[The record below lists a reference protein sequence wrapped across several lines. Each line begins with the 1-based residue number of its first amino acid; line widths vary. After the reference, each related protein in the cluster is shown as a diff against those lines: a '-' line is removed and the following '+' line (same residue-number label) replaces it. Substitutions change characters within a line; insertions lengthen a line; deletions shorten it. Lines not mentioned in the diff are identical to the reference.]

1 MIQKPNPTKLWVV
14 AILLV
19 FCAICTAC
27 AQQSPI
33 KVLIKMD
40 KRSQYGFKYHDTLW
54 FMQRGKL
61 IRVNKKAL
69 EVKEV
74 K

>member
-14 AILLV
+14 TIILV

-27 AQQSPI
+27 AQQTPV

-40 KRSQYGFKYHDTLW
+40 KRSQYGFK
-54 FMQRGKL
+54 
-61 IRVNKKAL
+61 
-69 EVKEV
+69 
-74 K
+74 